1 MFGVCYL
8 NWVVQL
14 SVMKKNKSFKI
25 SLESI
30 LVLAQCLWELILVK
44 FFTAITQMKNGNRS

>member
-8 NWVVQL
+8 NWTAQL
-14 SVMKKNKSFKI
+14 SVMKRNNFFKI

-30 LVLAQCLWELILVK
+30 LVLAQCLWEPVLVK